1 MQLINVL
8 SIALILLL
16 ILVIE
21 NVYLNV
27 FRLLIQMQIIQQINV
42 FHNAL
47 LNQIIIQITMFVFF
61 IVQILLILQ
70 IQTLVHVCQD
80 AQILFLIKHME
91 ILLMEGVLLL
101 VLYIIMEIIQQ
112 IFVWK
117 IVLQVLLQITK
128 QGNVSQFV
136 QKMKEFMEILFC
148 IFVLLLALEVCLEA
162 SWIKNVEVCA
172 KIVIGEILLQLYVY
186 FNAQVKFTL
195 MVKMEPGHVS
205 LPVNFIQVLLIIL
218 QDYVEISVKI
228 LFLHRPL
235 LIQQLLVAFKYVL
248 KDCLWKILLTNVYQ
262 IV

>member
-1 MQLINVL
+1 M
-8 SIALILLL
+8 
-16 ILVIE
+16 
-21 NVYLNV
+21 
-27 FRLLIQMQIIQQINV
+27 
-42 FHNAL
+42 
-47 LNQIIIQITMFVFF
+47 
-61 IVQILLILQ
+61 
-70 IQTLVHVCQD
+70 
-80 AQILFLIKHME
+80 
-91 ILLMEGVLLL
+91 
-101 VLYIIMEIIQQ
+101 
-112 IFVWK
+112 
-117 IVLQVLLQITK
+117 QITK

-235 LIQQLLVAFKYVL
+235 LIQQLLVVFKYVL